1 MATKS
6 NRSSGSQHNQRGIA
20 QGNTLVDPKT
30 GFPVCVKEDAAGDY
44 RLCVDA
50 SLTVDHVDINVA
62 LDVIEDGVHIGDMT
76 TGDTLTVNPDGSI
89 DTNTEVDAADGDNIA
104 ISAHPSQIFDE
115 AADTLTTTGYEEIY
129 NYTSADNSTR
139 VIAVEA
145 TAGTPSTFRLK
156 INGTVVRVL
165 RSSPLE
171 RNITFFF
178 REHRSLA
185 NGDILTVEARVER
198 LIQTSYDTF
207 TSLEGY
213 LI

>member
-6 NRSSGSQHNQRGIA
+6 NRSSGSQHNQRGIT
-20 QGNTLVDPKT
+20 QGTTLVDPKT
-30 GFPVCVKEDAAGDY
+30 GFPVCVKEDLAGDY

-50 SLTVDHVDINVA
+50 SLSVDNIDINVD
-62 LDVIEDGVHIGDMT
+62 LDVINDGVHIGDMT

-89 DTNTEVDAADGDNIA
+89 DVNTELDAADGDNVA
-104 ISAHPSQIFDE
+104 ISSHPSQIFDE
-115 AADTLTTTGYEEIY
+115 SADTLTTTAYEQIY
-129 NYTSADNSTR
+129 TYSSVDNDTR
-139 VIAVEA
+139 IIAVEA

-171 RNITFFF
+171 KNITFFF
-178 REHRSLA
+178 REHRALA

-198 LIQTSYDTF
+198 LIKTSYDTF